1 MQNRGLL
8 AVRAARPPEITG
20 VGDGAN
26 WKFETTALAADF
38 KHFEIRAL
46 ASDNPT
52 ISIFDYIGDDGEG
65 GGVTDKRI
73 AAALRQIGD
82 KDITVEI
89 NSPGGNYF
97 QGVAIYNLLRRH
109 PKAVNVQILGIAASA
124 ASVIAMAG
132 DEIAIAHNAEIMIH
146 EAMGVFLGT
155 KSDMAEAVETLQHID
170 DSMVSTY
177 AARSG
182 RAAEEFAEMILGKDV
197 YFRGQEAIDAGLA
210 DVLLEREAEMPV
222 YAKGKNLPT
231 DKASLDKFLAD
242 QGMTRS
248 ERRDLF
254 SAIGSGTSRAAPS
267 TPATPRAGTP
277 EVPAF
282 SISAEQQR
290 RLEALEV

>member
-1 MQNRGLL
+1 MRNRGLL

-20 VGDGAN
+20 VGDGSG
-26 WKFETTALAADF
+26 WKFETTALAPDF
-38 KHFEIRAL
+38 KHFEVRAL

-73 AAALRQIGD
+73 AAALRQIGE

-109 PKAVNVQILGIAASA
+109 PKAVNVQILGMAASA

-132 DEIAIAHNAEIMIH
+132 DTVSIAHNAEIMIH
-146 EAMGVFLGT
+146 EAMGVFIGT

-182 RAAEEFAEMILGKDV
+182 RPAEEFAEMILGKDV

-210 DVLLEREAEMPV
+210 DELLEREAEMPV
-222 YAKGKNLPT
+222 YAEGEQFPS
-231 DKASLDKFLAD
+231 DKASLDKFLAKHN
-242 QGMTRS
+242 MPRS
-248 ERRDLF
+248 ARRDLLR
-254 SAIGSGTSRAAPS
+254 AIGTG
-267 TPATPRAGTP
+267 TPRAADP
-277 EVPAF
+277 NPATLRAGDPDETAF
-282 SISAEQQR
+282 EITADQR
-290 RLEALEV
+290 ARLDALTV